1 MPRAHWLEELPLPA
15 RDPRALARLTRALTD
30 YERSTAF
37 HRGEVG
43 WSLRRMRRLVA
54 ALGEPLRGVPVLHVA
69 GSKGKGSVCLLAEA
83 LLRAHGLRTGL
94 YLSPHVDRWTER
106 IQVGGRELDAG
117 AMGAGIEAVLRR
129 AARAGIEMPTLFET
143 LTAAAF
149 VAFRRARVD
158 VAVVEVGIGGRLDA
172 TNVVAADVSVVTAL
186 ELEHTAVLGRTL
198 RAIAGEKAGILRRG
212 TWGLSGVPAQSPV
225 AEVLRAAARRA
236 GVPLLERGR
245 GLEVRARADAFE
257 LSLARGA
264 GAAGGAPAAIRLP
277 APDCGPFSVAN
288 AALATAAVLL
298 LARRRPKLL
307 PAFDHLRAAAALRT
321 ARLPARCETV
331 AHDPRIVRD
340 GAHTPRSLRA
350 VARAIARESAPRK
363 PVVVLA
369 LKSDKP
375 VARCLAALRG
385 AVGPVVATT
394 VPGGRSRDPEEIVA
408 AARASGIMALAEPDP
423 ARALARA
430 VRRAGPRGVV
440 LVTGSFWLAGL
451 VPRLLAT
458 LRASSRSD
466 ATRDSRRPPSGR
478 SRQPWTSRSSTISS

>member
-1 MPRAHWLEELPLPA
+1 MPLANWLHALPLPA
-15 RDPRALARLTRALTD
+15 RDPRALERLTRALTD
-30 YERSTAF
+30 YERSSAF
-37 HRGEVG
+37 HRGEIG

-54 ALGEPLRGVPVLHVA
+54 TLGDPLRRIAVVHVA

-106 IQVGGRELDAG
+106 IQVDGRELSVS
-117 AMGAGIEAVLRR
+117 AMGAAMEEVLRA
-129 AARAGIEMPTLFET
+129 AARTGVEMPTLFET
-143 LTAAAF
+143 LTAASF

-186 ELEHTAVLGRTL
+186 ELEHTALLGRTL
-198 RAIAGEKAGILRRG
+198 AAIAREKAGIFRRG
-212 TWGLSGVPAQSPV
+212 TAGLSGVAAAAPAAAV
-225 AEVLRAAARRA
+225 IRAAARRR

-245 GLEVRARADAFE
+245 GLKLRARGDGFVLE
-257 LSLARGA
+257 LAGPSGA
-264 GAAGGAPAAIRLP
+264 GGSTVRLP
-277 APDCGPFSVAN
+277 APDAGPFAVPN

-298 LARRRPKLL
+298 LARRRPELL
-307 PAFDHLRAAAALRT
+307 PSFDQLRAAAALRA
-321 ARLPARCETV
+321 ARLPARFETV
-331 AHDPRIVRD
+331 AHAPRIVRD

-350 VARAIARESAPRK
+350 VAREIARREAPRR

-375 VARCLAALRG
+375 VARCLKALHG
-385 AVGPVVATT
+385 SVGPVVATT

-408 AARASGIMALAEPDP
+408 VARALGIMALAEPDP

-430 VRRAGPRGVV
+430 VRRAGPRGAV
-440 LVTGSFWLAGL
+440 LVTGSFWLAGI
-451 VPRLLAT
+451 VPRLVAT
-458 LRASSRSD
+458 LRAPARTS
-466 ATRDSRRPPSGR
+466 ATRSSRRPPSGR
-478 SRQPWTSRSSTISS
+478 GRHPWTSRSSTISS

>member
-1 MPRAHWLEELPLPA
+1 MPRANWLEELPPPA
-15 RDPRALARLTRALTD
+15 RDHRALERLTRALTD
-30 YERSTAF
+30 YERSAAF

-54 ALGEPLRGVPVLHVA
+54 ALGDPLRGVPVLHVA

-106 IQVGGRELDAG
+106 IQVGGRELAAG
-117 AMGAGIEAVLRR
+117 EMGAGIEAVLRR

-198 RAIAGEKAGILRRG
+198 RAIAAEKAGILRRG
-212 TWGLSGVPAQSPV
+212 TWGLSGVPAEAPV
-225 AEVLRAAARRA
+225 ATVLRAAARCA

-245 GLEVRARADAFE
+245 GMEVRARADAFE
-257 LSLARGA
+257 LSLAGA
-264 GAAGGAPAAIRLP
+264 EGGALTALRLP
-277 APDCGPFSVAN
+277 APAAGPFSVAN

-298 LARRRPKLL
+298 LSRRRPKLL
-307 PAFDHLRAAAALRT
+307 PALDHLRAAAALRA

-350 VARAIARESAPRK
+350 VAREIARDCAPRR

-375 VARCLAALRG
+375 VARCLQALHG
-385 AVGPVVATT
+385 VVGPVVATT

-466 ATRDSRRPPSGR
+466 ATRDSRRLPSGR